1 MQDAFQQLRSKT
13 KGDLTA
19 DERDNAPINFTP
31 SQNLG
36 IGIYVPT
43 FVPGTALRVHVESRW
58 DENGGW
64 TPAWASPWL
73 NDLRHYASRYKT
85 GEYNNWK
92 QTAPVAPGE
101 YAFGY
106 DREDYAVKTFSDLQR
121 ASYIHLNKR
130 DASSRKPYQDIG
142 NGDYLMFW
150 ASGTWVTFQV
160 EADSL
165 DADSTQA
172 VRVKTIAYSDE
183 ADSAPAAADT
193 QMVRFVHAPQGA
205 VYPKKGF
212 HSAFPVSAHGAQM
225 RARIEVRGEGAN
237 FGETAISL
245 IHSPGNVS
253 DAGHPHGDP
262 WEDSILRQKGG

>member
-1 MQDAFQQLRSKT
+1 MQDALQQLRKKT

-31 SQNLG
+31 SPNLG

-43 FVPGTALRVHVESRW
+43 FVPGTALRVHAECRT
-58 DENGGW
+58 DENGHW
-64 TPAWASPWL
+64 TPSWTSPWL
-73 NDLRHYASRYKT
+73 NDLRYYASRYKT

-92 QTAPVAPGE
+92 QTTPAAPGE

-106 DREDYAVKTFSDLQR
+106 TMEDYAVKTFSELQK
-121 ASYIHLNKR
+121 ASYIHLNKK
-130 DASSRKPYQDIG
+130 DGDDKEQDWDIR

-150 ASGTWVTFQV
+150 ASGTWVTFQA

-165 DADSTQA
+165 DAGSAQT
-172 VRVKTIAYSDE
+172 VRVQTISYSDE
-183 ADSAPAAADT
+183 ADSAPAAADKQT
-193 QMVRFVHAPQGA
+193 VRFVHALQGA
-205 VYPKKGF
+205 VNHKGGF
-212 HSAFPVSAHGAQM
+212 HSEFPVTAHGAQM

-245 IHSPGNVS
+245 IPSPGNVS

-262 WEDSILRQKGG
+262 WEDSIRQQKGW